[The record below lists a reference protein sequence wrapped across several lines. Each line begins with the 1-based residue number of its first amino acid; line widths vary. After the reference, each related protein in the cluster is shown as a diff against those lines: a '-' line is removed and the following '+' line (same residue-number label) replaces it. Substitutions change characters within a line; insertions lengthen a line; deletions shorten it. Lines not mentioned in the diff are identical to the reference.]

1 MNLFGYFLF
10 SLLVVVLLNR
20 GLFREAAHQ
29 NRNPFT
35 MQATPWSNLAS
46 ATGKEAGNIYEIMND
61 LMDFPE
67 LKTIDV
73 FIPELDPVFNLD
85 KDLVGPDYRLDDK
98 LKELFK
104 GRNMYEYIKK
114 PGGSISPRPS

>member
-1 MNLFGYFLF
+1 MSGYFLF

-29 NRNPFT
+29 IRNPFT
-35 MQATPWSNLAS
+35 MQATPWRNPTS
-46 ATGKEAGNIYEIMND
+46 ATGKEAGNIYEIKND

-73 FIPELDPVFNLD
+73 FIPELVPVFNLD

-104 GRNMYEYIKK
+104 GRNMYEYT
-114 PGGSISPRPS
+114 